1 MYPLPLIEILT
12 HPQAKLVPIKST
24 INFTCT
30 SSVSSNHHNI
40 VFSWTHNGTSS
51 NKSSTTGDTSVLAI
65 TNVRQNDAGSYKCTV
80 SSGSVSLISNTATLT
95 VYGKCVTIQEL
106 YNMYFVRYP
115 YNYESPSR

>member
-12 HPQAKLVPIKST
+12 HPQAKIVPIRST

-51 NKSSTTGDTSVLAI
+51 NESSTTGDTSILAI
-65 TNVRQNDAGSYKCTV
+65 TNVRHGDAGSYKCTV
-80 SSGSVSLISNTATLT
+80 SSGSVSVISNAATLT
-95 VYGKCVTIQEL
+95 VYGKRVAICEII
-106 YNMYFVRYP
+106 
-115 YNYESPSR
+115 